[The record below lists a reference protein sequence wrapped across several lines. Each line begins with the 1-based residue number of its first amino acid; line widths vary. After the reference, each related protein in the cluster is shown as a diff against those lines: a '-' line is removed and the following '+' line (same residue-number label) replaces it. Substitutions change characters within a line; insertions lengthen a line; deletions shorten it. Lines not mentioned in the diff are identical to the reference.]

1 MRSFR
6 VATFGSGFIRLIY
19 LDGQEMG
26 IPSPEQFFFE
36 LQSRFDI
43 IRNFTASFPLE
54 EIEGKNKHINDWHIC
69 AILKLGRFFYFLV
82 FSYTIKLKLSRR
94 THLDKKIEQ

>member
-54 EIEGKNKHINDWHIC
+54 EIEGKNKHIND
-69 AILKLGRFFYFLV
+69 
-82 FSYTIKLKLSRR
+82 
-94 THLDKKIEQ
+94 